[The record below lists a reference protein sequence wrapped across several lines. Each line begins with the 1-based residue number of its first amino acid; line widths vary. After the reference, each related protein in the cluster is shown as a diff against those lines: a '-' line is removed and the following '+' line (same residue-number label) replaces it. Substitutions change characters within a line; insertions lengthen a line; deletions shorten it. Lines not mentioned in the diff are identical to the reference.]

1 MAHYAP
7 PARLTKLKYFMTFLL
22 SCLAASGPSHANGLG
37 ENYSWQFATSADRA
51 NRAFIEDLRQRKKN
65 GFFAPPIYNTVI
77 ERQFNCSINATATGN
92 QGTNSTVAASPSTSG
107 NISQATG
114 NDSQNGFDL
123 FGFPSNF
130 DSSSSQTNTGRVLA
144 STNGGVET
152 SVSRNSSEQV
162 INSDQNSTAPQTASV
177 DASTACAFGVLN

>member
-1 MAHYAP
+1 MAACIAGISFHST
-7 PARLTKLKYFMTFLL
+7 PA
-22 SCLAASGPSHANGLG
+22 GANGVG
-37 ENYSWQFATSADRA
+37 ENYSWQFMTSADRA

-92 QGTNSTVAASPSTSG
+92 LGTNSTVAASPSTSG

-123 FGFPSNF
+123 FGFPSNL
-130 DSSSSQTNTGRVLA
+130 DSSSNQSNSGRVLA

-152 SVSRNSSEQV
+152 NVSRNNSEQA
-162 INSDQNSTAPQTASV
+162 INSNQNSSAPQTASV
-177 DASTACAFGVLN
+177 DASTACSFGVLN